1 MFCKGF
7 VVKCDVLLD
16 LIYNLKLVICLI
28 NCVMVDGKC
37 GIAVNIIYNLF
48 DIIKEFIGNDLL
60 EVFE

>member
-1 MFCKGF
+1 MLCKGF

-16 LIYNLKLVICLI
+16 FIYNLKLVICLI

-37 GIAVNIIYNLF
+37 GIVVNIIYNVF
-48 DIIKEFIGNDLL
+48 DLIKEFIGNDLL